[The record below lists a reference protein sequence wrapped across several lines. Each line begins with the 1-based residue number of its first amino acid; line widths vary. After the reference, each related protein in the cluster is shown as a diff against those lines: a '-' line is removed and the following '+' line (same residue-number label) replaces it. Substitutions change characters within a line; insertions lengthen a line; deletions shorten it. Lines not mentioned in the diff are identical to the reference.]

1 MAIRTYVKVSAIVD
15 EIGNITP
22 QQLTFKGQS
31 YEIDKV
37 LDVRQAAA
45 INAGGQGI
53 RYTVRI
59 GFHKTYLFHD
69 DAQRW
74 FVEEKVPHE
83 ISRVGG
89 LIASDTQ
96 YRF

>member
-1 MAIRTYVKVSAIVD
+1 MKVSANVD
-15 EIGNITP
+15 EYGKIAP
-22 QQLTFKGQS
+22 LCLTFKGIE
-31 YEIDKV
+31 YTIDQLFDV
-37 LDVRQAAA
+37 LQTAI

-53 RYTVRI
+53 RYSIRI
-59 GFHKTYLFHD
+59 GLHKTYLFQD

-83 ISRVGG
+83 IARVGG
-89 LIASDTQ
+89 LVATDCS